1 MKSNAMT
8 TPSPA
13 ANLQPLPRHIAIIMD
28 GNGRWAKSR
37 GLPRTAGH
45 KKGADALKRVLDACR
60 DARIEYLTVYAFSSE
75 NWKRPDEEIKDLM
88 QLLRHYLKNELPE
101 LHKNNIRLRFIG
113 DFSKLDADIQTG
125 MRDAMQLTEKNTA
138 FNFTVALSY
147 GARQEIVRAMRKLA
161 ADVKAGKTAPES
173 IDENTVAGA
182 LDTHDLPEPDL
193 LIRTGGE
200 HRISN
205 FLLWQSAYTE
215 FYFTPALWPDFDV
228 AHFNDALAEYAKR
241 ERRYGTAGN

>member
-1 MKSNAMT
+1 MKKNPT
-8 TPSPA
+8 TIPTLA
-13 ANLQPLPRHIAIIMD
+13 ADRRPLPTHIAIIMD

-45 KKGADALKRVLDACR
+45 KKGADALRRVLDSCR
-60 DARIEYLTVYAFSSE
+60 DAKIEYLTVYAFSSE
-75 NWKRPDEEIKDLM
+75 NWKRPEDEIKDLM
-88 QLLRHYLKNELPE
+88 QLLRHYLKHELPE

-113 DFSKLDADIQTG
+113 DFSKLDTDIRG
-125 MRDAMQLTEKNTA
+125 SMNEAMALTAGNTA

-147 GARQEIVRAMRKLA
+147 GARQEIVRAARTLAEAVKSGKLA
-161 ADVKAGKTAPES
+161 PDA
-173 IDENTVAGA
+173 IDESAFAAA
-182 LDTHDLPEPDL
+182 LDTHDMPEPDL

-215 FYFTPALWPDFDV
+215 FYFTPALWPDFDA
-228 AHFNDALAEYAKR
+228 AHFNDALGEYAKR